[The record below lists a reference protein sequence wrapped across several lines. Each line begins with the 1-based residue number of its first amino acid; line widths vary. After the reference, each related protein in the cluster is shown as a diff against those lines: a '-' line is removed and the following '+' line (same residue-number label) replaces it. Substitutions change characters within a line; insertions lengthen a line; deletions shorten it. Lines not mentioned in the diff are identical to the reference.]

1 MLLEEFDAKKYER
14 SIREEG
20 IALGRTLGME
30 SGEYKK
36 LIFII
41 GKMKSKGCTAEETA
55 NMLEEDLA
63 LVTKVYSALEAYD
76 ADTEWEKIVE
86 FIKR

>member
-20 IALGRTLGME
+20 RE
-30 SGEYKK
+30 EGEYKK

-41 GKMKSKGCTAEETA
+41 SKMKSKGCTAEETA
-55 NMLEEDLA
+55 NMLEEDFA
-63 LVTKVYSALEAYD
+63 LVTKVYNALETCD
-76 ADTEWEKIVE
+76 ANTEWKKIIE
-86 FIKR
+86 LIRK

>member
-36 LIFII
+36 LIFQIS
-41 GKMKSKGCTAEETA
+41 KKKSKGCTAEETA

-76 ADTEWEKIVE
+76 AESEWERIVE